1 MYINCCVRKESRT
14 EKLANAVLEKMKDVI
29 EEVKAYEIDY
39 PVVNEIFLLKRDSLI
54 AKAEWDDSIFLI
66 LQGSLQKRTRWL
78 LPRRI
83 GICHFQL
90 R

>member
-54 AKAEWDDSIFLI
+54 AKSRM
-66 LQGSLQKRTRWL
+66 G
-78 LPRRI
+78 
-83 GICHFQL
+83 
-90 R
+90 